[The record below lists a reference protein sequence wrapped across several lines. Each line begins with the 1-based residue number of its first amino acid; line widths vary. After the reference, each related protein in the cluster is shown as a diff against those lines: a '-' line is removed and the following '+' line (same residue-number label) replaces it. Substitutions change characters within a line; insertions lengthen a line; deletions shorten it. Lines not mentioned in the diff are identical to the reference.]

1 MRLSASEKEEI
12 ILLVERSELGVNRTL
27 KQLGIPKTTFY
38 KWYNVYT
45 EKGLVGLENKN
56 PGSRRQW
63 NSIPQEEKNLVVSVA
78 LEFTDLSPRELS
90 CKLSDERKVFI
101 SESSVYRILKANGLI
116 TSPAHILLA
125 AGNEFEKKTM
135 FVHEMWQTDFTYF
148 KILGWGWYYL
158 STILDDYSRYIVH
171 WQLCE
176 TMKAEDVRATIHHAV
191 KKARLGKGQKPV
203 LLSDNGSCYVSD
215 ELKSYLSAIKI
226 RSIHGR
232 VGHPQ
237 TQGKIERYHRSMKN
251 VVKLDNYYHPE
262 QLEESIAA
270 FVEYYNNERYHESLN
285 NVTPANVYYGR
296 QEEVLKERKLIKK
309 ASIKKRRQ
317 YFLQEKLLNLKT
329 ETLSSN

>member
-1 MRLSASEKEEI
+1 
-12 ILLVERSELGVNRTL
+12 VERSELGVNRTL

-176 TMKAEDVRATIHHAV
+176 TMKAEDVRATIDHAV

-262 QLEESIAA
+262 QLEESITA

-296 QEEVLKERKLIKK
+296 QEEVLKERELIKK
-309 ASIKKRRQ
+309 ASIKRRRQ

>member
-116 TSPAHILLA
+116 ASPAHILLA

-176 TMKAEDVRATIHHAV
+176 TMKAEDVRATIDHAV

-285 NVTPANVYYGR
+285 NVTPANVYDGR
-296 QEEVLKERKLIKK
+296 QEEVLKERELIKK